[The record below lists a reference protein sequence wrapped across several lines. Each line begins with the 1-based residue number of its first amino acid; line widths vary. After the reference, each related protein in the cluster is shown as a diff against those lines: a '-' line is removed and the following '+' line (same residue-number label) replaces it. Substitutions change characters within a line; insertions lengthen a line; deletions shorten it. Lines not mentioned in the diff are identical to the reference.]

1 MSGERSE
8 LRPGKVISLW
18 LPDTTAPE
26 SYGIKL
32 LSSLKILQPKTFFF
46 FFATT
51 SPPKQLSCKGE
62 KHTNK
67 HKQIRPNPKSTLF

>member
-46 FFATT
+46 FLQRHRPQSNYLAKERNTQI
-51 SPPKQLSCKGE
+51 SI
-62 KHTNK
+62 NK
-67 HKQIRPNPKSTLF
+67 